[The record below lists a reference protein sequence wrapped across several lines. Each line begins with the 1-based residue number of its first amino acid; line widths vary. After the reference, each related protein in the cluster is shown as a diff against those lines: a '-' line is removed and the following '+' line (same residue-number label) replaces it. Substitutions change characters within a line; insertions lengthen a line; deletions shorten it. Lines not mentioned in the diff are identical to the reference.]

1 MNKERLQQLINVM
14 QRVADRGDAIDLVTW
29 QDPIAR
35 TKHTEEE
42 AHECGT
48 VCCVAGW
55 LALSPEFQ
63 AAGGRVAGEGCPA
76 FGTEGGFERAQYGT
90 AAVQKFLETSTPLAR
105 VICGV
110 HADGG
115 GVTAEFYTGE
125 THPTQSTQVDAK
137 LVVARLTALLHS
149 L

>member
-14 QRVADRGDAIDLVTW
+14 QRVADRNDEIDLVTW
-29 QDPIAR
+29 QNTDAG

-55 LALSPEFQ
+55 LALSPEFH
-63 AAGGRVAGEGCPA
+63 AAGGRAAGEGCPV
-76 FGTEGGFERAQYGT
+76 FGTEGGFERARYGT
-90 AAVQKFLETSTPLAR
+90 EAVQTFLETSKPLAR

-110 HADGG
+110 HADGS

-125 THPTQSTQVDAK
+125 SHPTQSTKVDAK
-137 LVVARLTALLHS
+137 LVVTRLTALLKS
-149 L
+149 I